1 MRLKKELSYT
11 TTEVTRNLYRL
22 EKETNAIRDLFE
34 HKEVN
39 YYKLERMSN
48 YWSNNYIE
56 YKSNG
61 DTRKIIS
68 VNNS

>member
-11 TTEVTRNLYRL
+11 TTEVIRNLYRL

-39 YYKLERMSN
+39 YYKLERVSN

-56 YKSNG
+56 CKSNG
-61 DTRKIIS
+61 DTSKIIS
-68 VNNS
+68 VQ

>member
-11 TTEVTRNLYRL
+11 TIEVTRNLYRL

-39 YYKLERMSN
+39 YCKLKRMSN

-61 DTRKIIS
+61 DTRKVIS